1 MSTHLS
7 FPFLFFLGKTS
18 LGLEHKL
25 RLVKSIVITVFD
37 NTLHRFSHNNLSKRY
52 KEAKD
57 RLGMAEEFHS
67 TLLEITV
74 KEGLLH
80 ENETVHFQGWAYHVH
95 CVQDADLC

>member
-1 MSTHLS
+1 
-7 FPFLFFLGKTS
+7 
-18 LGLEHKL
+18 
-25 RLVKSIVITVFD
+25 
-37 NTLHRFSHNNLSKRY
+37 
-52 KEAKD
+52 
-57 RLGMAEEFHS
+57 MAEEFHS